1 MNRKQVLI
9 TLFAMAIFAVYAVV
23 GLSTGHPDLASPPS
37 AIGTG
42 QVDAL
47 YNVAIVILI
56 PVLFLG
62 YAACAVLVKVL
73 FP

>member
-1 MNRKQVLI
+1 MKRKQVLI
-9 TLFAMAIFAVYAVV
+9 AILACAIFAVYAVV
-23 GLSTGHPDLASPPS
+23 GLSTGRPDLASPPS

-42 QVDAL
+42 QVDGL

-56 PVLFLG
+56 PILLLG